1 MTSTFLSLKNLSKRF
16 AGVQALDNVSM
27 DIGRGEVVALIGANG
42 AGKSTLMNILG
53 GVVQKDSGSI
63 FIDGKA
69 IEIKSPIEAYA
80 KGISFVHQE
89 LTSLNSLPVIDNLL
103 LTSYPNTA
111 GIIQA
116 RRAWNQ
122 VASIF
127 SRLGIDFDPNEKMGN
142 LSPGD
147 QQLVEITRALLQDSR
162 VVIFDE
168 PTSSLS
174 KKEKDR
180 LFKIIDGLKKDGVSV
195 IYITHLLDELQGL
208 CERIVILRNG
218 RVVNQGK
225 LSDFPH
231 KRIVNE
237 MIGEESERVLR
248 KKTSIYDSEPVM
260 KVTNLNRRGVL
271 KGINFE
277 MHRGEILGVW
287 GLMGS
292 GRTELLRSLLG
303 LDPIT
308 SGEIFYRQSGK
319 MNRISPP
326 ALNKHVGFV
335 TEDRRKEGLFL
346 SMSVKINL
354 TIASLSS
361 LFGKVKPFI
370 NSRKEDQITS
380 ETINKLQIKVA
391 DSNQT
396 VGTLS
401 GGNQQ
406 KVVIGRWLLRDPDIY
421 FLDEP
426 IKGIDVGSKAE
437 IKRLIG
443 LLADQGKS
451 ILLVSSE
458 IEELLGFCDRYIVM
472 CRGQLTGEFPGDV
485 TTVQL
490 MDAATSISR
499 VYKEGSK

>member
-1 MTSTFLSLKNLSKRF
+1 
-16 AGVQALDNVSM
+16 
-27 DIGRGEVVALIGANG
+27 
-42 AGKSTLMNILG
+42 
-53 GVVQKDSGSI
+53 
-63 FIDGKA
+63 
-69 IEIKSPIEAYA
+69 
-80 KGISFVHQE
+80 
-89 LTSLNSLPVIDNLL
+89 
-103 LTSYPNTA
+103 
-111 GIIQA
+111 
-116 RRAWNQ
+116 
-122 VASIF
+122 
-127 SRLGIDFDPNEKMGN
+127 
-142 LSPGD
+142 
-147 QQLVEITRALLQDSR
+147 
-162 VVIFDE
+162 
-168 PTSSLS
+168 
-174 KKEKDR
+174 
-180 LFKIIDGLKKDGVSV
+180 
-195 IYITHLLDELQGL
+195 
-208 CERIVILRNG
+208 
-218 RVVNQGK
+218 

-248 KKTSIYDSEPVM
+248 KKTSRKVSEPVL
-260 KVTNLNRRGVL
+260 KVTDLNRRGVL

-308 SGEIFYRQSGK
+308 GGEIFYRQNGK
-319 MNRISPP
+319 MKRITPP
-326 ALNKHVGFV
+326 GLNKQVGFV
-335 TEDRRKEGLFL
+335 TEDRRNEGLFL
-346 SMSVKINL
+346 SMSVKVNL
-354 TIASLSS
+354 TIASLSN

-370 NSRKEDQITS
+370 NSRTEDQITS
-380 ETINKLQIKVA
+380 ETINKLQIKVS
-391 DSNQT
+391 DSSQT

-485 TTVQL
+485 TSVQL

-499 VYKEGSK
+499 ANREGSK